1 LQGPERGIR
10 IGVGEVG
17 HALLQSELAAQ
28 TRDQRVALVQQQKA
42 NCRLHISELFSGSS
56 VSYQTLQGAKGWV
69 VKYLRR
75 RAAYAADQPR
85 RGRRVI
91 LIVTPDNCVRVQNP

>member
-56 VSYQTLQGAKGWV
+56 VSYQTLQGAKGV
-69 VKYLRR
+69 VKTSGGALRTPPINT
-75 RAAYAADQPR
+75 DD
-85 RGRRVI
+85 GRRVI

>member
-1 LQGPERGIR
+1 M
-10 IGVGEVG
+10 
-17 HALLQSELAAQ
+17 AAQ

-56 VSYQTLQGAKGWV
+56 VSYQKTLQGAKGV
-69 VKYLRR
+69 VKTSGGALRTPPINT
-75 RAAYAADQPR
+75 DD
-85 RGRRVI
+85 GRRVI